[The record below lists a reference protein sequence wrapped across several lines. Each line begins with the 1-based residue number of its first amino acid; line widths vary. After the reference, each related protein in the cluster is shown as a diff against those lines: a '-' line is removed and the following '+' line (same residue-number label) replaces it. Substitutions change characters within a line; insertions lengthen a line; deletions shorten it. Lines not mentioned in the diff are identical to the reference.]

1 MDYINLFS
9 SLHLGLEFLIIAKS
23 YIIVDIGN
31 YLNKI
36 LYYSNLE
43 IIMLFYKVIP
53 FPQNK

>member
-31 YLNKI
+31 YLNKL
-36 LYYSNLE
+36 LYYSKLE
-43 IIMLFYKVIP
+43 IIMLFYEVIP